1 MTFISSKISKRFLEL
16 AAKELKGD
24 WVVMGGTVMIL
35 LGVKER
41 FTVDIDL
48 AGPKTATQAETLKL
62 MTIAE
67 KIGLSPE
74 AINQAGAFFLNRI
87 PHWEDNLVPVLKTKH
102 FSLSRPNAFLFLQL
116 KLGRLTE
123 SDLSDCLNMLKIEP
137 LTPKQAQKLKT
148 EINKALKN
156 SKATNEFKQRC
167 FLLLKSLKTSRIY

>member
-1 MTFISSKISKRFLEL
+1 MTVINTKISKKFLEL

-24 WVVMGGTVMIL
+24 WVVMGGTVMVL
-35 LGVKER
+35 MGVNER

-48 AGPKTATQAETLKL
+48 AGPKTATQADTLKL

-67 KIGLSPE
+67 KIGLAPE

-87 PHWEDNLVPVLKTKH
+87 PRWEDNLVPILQTKH
-102 FSLSRPNAFLFLQL
+102 FSLSRPNSFLFLQL
-116 KLGRLTE
+116 KIARLSE
-123 SDLSDCLNMLKIEP
+123 SDLGDCLNMLKIEP

-148 EINKALKN
+148 EINKALNN

-167 FLLLKSLKTSRIY
+167 HLLLKSLK

>member
-1 MTFISSKISKRFLEL
+1 MTVINTKISKKFLEL

-24 WVVMGGTVMIL
+24 WVVMGGTVMVL
-35 LGVKER
+35 MGVNER

-48 AGPKTATQAETLKL
+48 AGPKTATQADTLKL

-67 KIGLSPE
+67 KIGLAPE

-87 PHWEDNLVPVLKTKH
+87 PRWEDNLVPILQTKH
-102 FSLSRPNAFLFLQL
+102 FSLSRPNSFLFLQL
-116 KLGRLTE
+116 KIARLSE
-123 SDLSDCLNMLKIEP
+123 SDLGDCLNMLKIEP

-167 FLLLKSLKTSRIY
+167 HLLLKSLK

>member
-1 MTFISSKISKRFLEL
+1 MTVINTKISKKFLEL

-24 WVVMGGTVMIL
+24 WVVMGGTVMVL
-35 LGVKER
+35 MGVNER

-48 AGPKTATQAETLKL
+48 AGPKTATQADTLKL

-67 KIGLSPE
+67 KIGLAPE

-87 PHWEDNLVPVLKTKH
+87 PRWEDNLVPILQTKH
-102 FSLSRPNAFLFLQL
+102 FSLSRPNSFLFLQL
-116 KLGRLTE
+116 KIARLSE
-123 SDLSDCLNMLKIEP
+123 SDLGDCLNMLKIEP

-148 EINKALKN
+148 EINKALRN

-167 FLLLKSLKTSRIY
+167 HLLLKSLR

>member
-1 MTFISSKISKRFLEL
+1 MTVINTKISKKFLEL

-24 WVVMGGTVMIL
+24 WVVMGGTVMVL
-35 LGVKER
+35 MGVNDR

-48 AGPKTATQAETLKL
+48 AGPKTATQADTLKL

-67 KIGLSPE
+67 KIGLAPE

-87 PHWEDNLVPVLKTKH
+87 PRWEDNLVTILKTKH
-102 FSLSRPNAFLFLQL
+102 FSLARPNAFLFLQL
-116 KLGRLTE
+116 KLGRLSE
-123 SDLSDCLNMLKIEP
+123 SDLGDCFNMLKIEP
-137 LTPKQAQKLKT
+137 LTPKQAQNLKT

-167 FLLLKSLKTSRIY
+167 HLLLKSLK

>member
-1 MTFISSKISKRFLEL
+1 MTVINTKISKKFLEL

-24 WVVMGGTVMIL
+24 WVVMGGTVMVL
-35 LGVKER
+35 MGVNER

-48 AGPKTATQAETLKL
+48 AGPKTATQADTLKL

-67 KIGLSPE
+67 KIGLAPE

-87 PHWEDNLVPVLKTKH
+87 PRWEDNLVPILKNKH
-102 FSLSRPNAFLFLQL
+102 FSLSRPNSFLFLQL
-116 KLGRLTE
+116 KSARLSE
-123 SDLSDCLNMLKIEP
+123 SDLGDCLNMLKIEP
-137 LTPKQAQKLKT
+137 LTPKQAQNLKT

-167 FLLLKSLKTSRIY
+167 HLLLKSLK

>member
-1 MTFISSKISKRFLEL
+1 MTVINTKISKKFLEL

-24 WVVMGGTVMIL
+24 WVVMGGTVMVL
-35 LGVKER
+35 MGVNER

-48 AGPKTATQAETLKL
+48 AGPKTATQADTLKL

-67 KIGLSPE
+67 KIGLAPE

-87 PHWEDNLVPVLKTKH
+87 PRWEDNLVPILKTKH
-102 FSLSRPNAFLFLQL
+102 FSLSRPISFLFLQL
-116 KLGRLTE
+116 KSARLSE
-123 SDLSDCLNMLKIEP
+123 SDLGDCLNMLKIEP
-137 LTPKQAQKLKT
+137 LTPKQAQNLKT

-167 FLLLKSLKTSRIY
+167 HLLLKSLK